1 MTFAMVSQS
10 AERETIVCTD
20 RYCRHRSPVQYLFAV
35 SYRGHRVAVTVDGDR
50 YDVQIDR
57 DISKTRRGLTF
68 AGMVKFVEEETRGGD
83 D

>member
-1 MTFAMVSQS
+1 
-10 AERETIVCTD
+10 
-20 RYCRHRSPVQYLFAV
+20 
-35 SYRGHRVAVTVDGDR
+35 VDGDR

-57 DISKTRRGLTF
+57 DISKTRRGMTF